1 MKKKILGAVIAF
13 VFTLGVSIG
22 VTSSIN
28 LKVAN
33 AENVKTV
40 DLPSGTYVDS
50 KIVWDLD
57 GLITISQ
64 NKGNSQSNVS
74 NTYID
79 APRMYA
85 GHYLRFEAVEN
96 VAITSIKITATEIKY
111 SGQDITYI
119 SSTESNGALAYS
131 GTDKPSVSDGYSSM
145 ESSLEM
151 TFIFDSSRS
160 IVIQNSYK
168 DGSSSYKQ
176 LRFSELEITYT
187 SSIVTILP
195 TQVIVDINKLE
206 FTYAGETAQATAI
219 VLPEET
225 TNKKVTWSSSN
236 NSVAEVDAHTGVVTA
251 IGNGDANI
259 IATCVADES
268 ITDFVNV
275 QVSISQSY
283 IEVDALLNHDT
294 LKLTTTSYASN
305 DGTHK
310 VGDFTFATKDV
321 MKKSSSAKIQMKK
334 SSGYITNEY
343 NYFNTLKRISIS
355 GDVEPIL
362 EVGITSANT
371 TVQSIELNGYWVY
384 DLTSYNATVFKITAS
399 SSATTYL
406 NHIFIETTDSDV
418 EEIRAFAVLAN
429 ETLIEE
435 CNALNVQT
443 STWDELAGFYNSL
456 TEGQQKIL
464 TETEISIAYSDIQQF
479 VQRYDY
485 IIAKYSYSNF
495 MNRNVNMLNVS
506 NENIN
511 NADLLIII
519 VVISI
524 LSVSSIALFAISKKR
539 KTIKK

>member
-28 LKVAN
+28 FKVAN
-33 AENVKTV
+33 ADNVKTV

-64 NKGNSQSNVS
+64 NKGNSQNDVD
-74 NTYID
+74 NKYID
-79 APRMYA
+79 APRMYK

-96 VAITSIKITATEIKY
+96 VAITSIKITAASESY
-111 SGQDITYI
+111 FGQDITYI
-119 SSTESNGALAYS
+119 SSAESNGALAYS

-145 ESSLEM
+145 ESSSEM

-168 DGSSSYKQ
+168 DSSSYKQ

-206 FTYAGETAQATAI
+206 FAYAGETAQATAI
-219 VLPEET
+219 VLPEEA

-236 NSVAEVDAHTGVVTA
+236 NSVAEVDAYTGVVTA
-251 IGNGDANI
+251 VGSGNANI

-268 ITDFVNV
+268 ITGFVNV
-275 QVSISQSY
+275 QVNISQSY

-294 LKLTTTSYASN
+294 LKLTTISYASN
-305 DGTHK
+305 NGAHK
-310 VGDFTFATKDV
+310 VGDFTFETEDV
-321 MKKSSSAKIQMKK
+321 MKNSSSAKIQMKK
-334 SSGYITNEY
+334 SSGYITNKY

-362 EVGITSANT
+362 EVGITSADT
-371 TVQSIELNGYWVY
+371 IVQSIELNGYWVY

-399 SSATTYL
+399 SSKTTFL

-418 EEIRAFAVLAN
+418 EKIRAFAVLAN

-443 STWDELAGFYNSL
+443 STWDELAGLYNLL

-495 MNRNVNMLNVS
+495 MSRNVNMLNVS

-524 LSVSSIALFAISKKR
+524 LSVSSIALFAISKR
-539 KTIKK
+539 KAIRK

>member
-28 LKVAN
+28 FKVAN
-33 AENVKTV
+33 ADNVKTV
-40 DLPSGTYVDS
+40 DLPSGIYMDS

-64 NKGNSQSNVS
+64 NKGNSQNDV
-74 NTYID
+74 NNNYIN
-79 APRMYA
+79 APRMYK

-96 VAITSIKITATEIKY
+96 VAITSIKITAVSKY

-119 SSTESNGALAYS
+119 SSAESNGALAYS

-145 ESSLEM
+145 ESSSEM

-168 DGSSSYKQ
+168 DSSSYEQ

-219 VLPEET
+219 VLPEEA

-294 LKLTTTSYASN
+294 LKLITTSYASN

-321 MKKSSSAKIQMKK
+321 MRENVKGSERIQLKK

-343 NYFNTLKRISIS
+343 SYFNPLKKISIS

-362 EVGITSANT
+362 EVGITSADT
-371 TVQSIELNGYWVY
+371 IVQSIELNGYWVY

-399 SSATTYL
+399 SSTTFL

-524 LSVSSIALFAISKKR
+524 LSVSSIALFAISKR
-539 KTIKK
+539 KAIRK

>member
-28 LKVAN
+28 FKVAN

-57 GLITISQ
+57 DLITISQ

-96 VAITSIKITATEIKY
+96 VAITSIKIIAT
-111 SGQDITYI
+111 STSHFGQDITYI

-168 DGSSSYKQ
+168 DGSRNYKQ

-195 TQVIVDINKLE
+195 TQVTVDINKLE

-219 VLPEET
+219 VLPEEA

-251 IGNGDANI
+251 IGSGDANI

-294 LKLTTTSYASN
+294 LKLITSGYASN
-305 DGTHK
+305 NGTHK
-310 VGDFTFATKDV
+310 VGDFTFETEDV
-321 MKKSSSAKIQMKK
+321 MKNSSSAKIQMKK
-334 SSGYITNEY
+334 SSGYITNKY

-362 EVGITSANT
+362 EVGTTSADT
-371 TVQSIELNGYWVY
+371 IVQSIELNGYWVY

-399 SSATTYL
+399 SSTTYL

-443 STWDELAGFYNSL
+443 STWDELAGLYNSL

-495 MNRNVNMLNVS
+495 MSRNVNMLNVS

-511 NADLLIII
+511 DADLLIII

-524 LSVSSIALFAISKKR
+524 LSVSSIALFAISKR
-539 KTIKK
+539 KSIRK